1 MVNQT
6 QLKAKIHNASVA
18 SVGILKKCAERRCRN
33 QKLLCILKKLR
44 KAERARSPPS
54 ALPQLR
60 AEAVVATPPATQ
72 GSDTNTIN
80 SVSHAMNILHGTSC
94 VTAISGMVTLMEGLR
109 KAPIIQEKIST
120 SSSIK
125 LTKTLLSQ
133 LSTAVGSLIPSSLLT
148 LPPYTKALS
157 PQMLL
162 AALGIALRPGDFLG
176 EFGGDAPLL
185 DKGFQDPWG
194 PKNGPRPQPPSPY
207 RAPLVQVSQN
217 LFSGLL
223 LVTALGIPPSPLI
236 PLYVRTSPPP
246 QYESPII
253 SPAPSSLH
261 HCPFVSSRM
270 CSVGN
275 EEEAHY
281 LSAILHLFG
290 VHFPAFSAAFALW
303 KRDDASRLTGSLEQ
317 PFRLLTLRVK
327 ALTEEAGE
335 QTEDEGLVQ
344 LLEATKAQLADI
356 LQKVACVLGGREA
369 SEKWRKR
376 VLQSG
381 ALPPLPPKNN
391 SSTTSSV
398 NSSSSVGAAA
408 PPAPPSPRPAAAE
421 PALSPPPLQPLT
433 FS

>member
-1 MVNQT
+1 
-6 QLKAKIHNASVA
+6 
-18 SVGILKKCAERRCRN
+18 
-33 QKLLCILKKLR
+33 
-44 KAERARSPPS
+44 
-54 ALPQLR
+54 
-60 AEAVVATPPATQ
+60 
-72 GSDTNTIN
+72 
-80 SVSHAMNILHGTSC
+80 
-94 VTAISGMVTLMEGLR
+94 
-109 KAPIIQEKIST
+109 
-120 SSSIK
+120 
-125 LTKTLLSQ
+125 
-133 LSTAVGSLIPSSLLT
+133 
-148 LPPYTKALS
+148 
-157 PQMLL
+157 
-162 AALGIALRPGDFLG
+162 
-176 EFGGDAPLL
+176 
-185 DKGFQDPWG
+185 
-194 PKNGPRPQPPSPY
+194 
-207 RAPLVQVSQN
+207 
-217 LFSGLL
+217 
-223 LVTALGIPPSPLI
+223 
-236 PLYVRTSPPP
+236 
-246 QYESPII
+246 
-253 SPAPSSLH
+253 
-261 HCPFVSSRM
+261 M

-408 PPAPPSPRPAAAE
+408 PPAPPSPLCPTFS
-421 PALSPPPLQPLT
+421 SPPLMSTICPVVSPSIHTENVWRNAELVHNLCVGNEDFWRFPTPEWREGEEEEKEGEGEGSFTQNNLCTHVYWSNSLKAALTGSGGDGMPAFVKNCMGSIKDAFSPLWANLSSSHPLPHM
-433 FS
+433 FSSLLNEEEVIQELDLDGFKSRGVLRRLCRILRECVLPGEAPIRCAQTREFLEGGGGREDHPNV